1 MECTW
6 SAHGVHMECTP
17 PCLGRDH
24 CLDLRSMA
32 LGLGHLPTDVAR
44 YDELPSAGPT
54 DSEGVHLPC

>member
-1 MECTW
+1 
-6 SAHGVHMECTP
+6 MECTP